1 MPKGGVQTNITYSW
15 GSKANPN
22 AWGVFSPGIPLTP
35 VVNEPVRGFDFKPN
49 INATL
54 RPRAYEQFG
63 FPALRAFANVE
74 LVRLAIETRKDQF
87 ERLDWQVKP
96 VDNKKKTID
105 DPRIAEV
112 TKFWRKPDGV
122 TPFATFVRQSLE
134 DLLALDA
141 PAFEKRRTRGGALL
155 GLEIV
160 PGDTIHPMVDNT
172 GRRPRAPTDLAFQ
185 QVIKGVAWAD
195 LTNNDLLYVPR
206 NPRPNHLYGFG
217 PVEQI
222 IVTINTILRRQAS
235 QLSYFTEG
243 NVPAGLLNAPDG
255 WDAAKISELQQWFD
269 DRISG
274 NAAEQNKLIWGP
286 AGSAY
291 TAFKSAPVK
300 DEFDEWLARIVAFA
314 FSLPPTPFIRQM
326 NRSTGETDQERA
338 LEEGLEPLK
347 LWAKRWIDGIIQDE
361 MGYADLEFAWAKE
374 DSTSAKEQSEIDDRD
389 LKNGSKTLDE
399 VRDAR
404 GDESLPN
411 GLGAKP
417 LIYTASGAVTLDSV
431 INPPDPPEQVV
442 VPAPGAPVAAGAAPT
457 AANDAEKPKP
467 AATASKLVK
476 AKQEKTLYVSR
487 GLINA
492 DDVIAWAKENGFET
506 TLEADDMHTTV
517 AYSRAEVDWNELG
530 DSFDTLRST
539 GGDRSLERFDGGAVV
554 LRFDLAELSDRW
566 QEFIDQGAS
575 WDFPEYK
582 PHVTLSYAAGDL
594 DLSTIA
600 PYDGALDFGPE
611 RIEQLNE
618 NWKDSV
624 TEKVEKAAPITSTR
638 PRARRVKVSLS
649 KALTKVLAESGDA
662 TAVSV
667 EKALAKLGK
676 AEEDPKI
683 SADRIAQAIA
693 DGLTFDELLQIE
705 QLIQDELG
713 DFTAESA
720 KLAIDALGVKPDD
733 GLTNRVFDRAVA
745 WVKERGAELVSVD
758 GDESLIS
765 STRNMVRSIVADG
778 LEQNIGTDAIAEA
791 IQESAAFSEDR
802 AKTIA
807 NYETAKA
814 NEEGKGAGWR
824 EAQADGLEITKGSQT
839 SAGSDTCDEC
849 LENEAEGLIPLD
861 QAFSSG
867 DDFAPFHVKCECA
880 TFAVATDPNDGT
892 ETETDES

>member
-15 GSKANPN
+15 GGKTDPR
-22 AWGVFSPGIPLTP
+22 AWGPFSPGIPLTP

-96 VDNKKKTID
+96 VDNKKKPSD

-243 NVPAGLLNAPDG
+243 NVPAGLLNAPEG
-255 WDAAKISELQQWFD
+255 WDAAKITELQQWFD
-269 DRISG
+269 DRIGG
-274 NAAEQNKLIWGP
+274 NQAEQNKLIWGP

-361 MGYADLEFAWAKE
+361 MGYTDLEFAWAKE

-404 GDESLPN
+404 GDESLPD

-442 VPAPGAPVAAGAAPT
+442 VPAPGTQAAPDGKPVP
-457 AANDAEKPKP
+457 ANDETAPKP
-467 AATASKLVK
+467 AKPAAAEKL
-476 AKQEKTLYVSR
+476 A
-487 GLINA
+487 
-492 DDVIAWAKENGFET
+492 
-506 TLEADDMHTTV
+506 
-517 AYSRAEVDWNELG
+517 
-530 DSFDTLRST
+530 
-539 GGDRSLERFDGGAVV
+539 
-554 LRFDLAELSDRW
+554 
-566 QEFIDQGAS
+566 
-575 WDFPEYK
+575 
-582 PHVTLSYAAGDL
+582 
-594 DLSTIA
+594 
-600 PYDGALDFGPE
+600 
-611 RIEQLNE
+611 
-618 NWKDSV
+618 
-624 TEKVEKAAPITSTR
+624 KAAPITSTR
-638 PRARRVKVSLS
+638 PRARRVKVSLA
-649 KALTKVLAESGDA
+649 KALTKVLAASGDA
-662 TAVSV
+662 TAVTV

-720 KLAIDALGVKPDD
+720 KLAIDALGIKPDD

-758 GDESLIS
+758 GDESLIA
-765 STRNMVRSIVADG
+765 STRDMVRSIVADG
-778 LEQNIGTDAIAEA
+778 LERNIGSDAIADE
-791 IQESAAFSEDR
+791 IQEATAFSADR
-802 AKTIA
+802 AEMIA
-807 NYETAKA
+807 NNEVATANAQGKA
-814 NEEGKGAGWR
+814 AGWS
-824 EAQADGLEITKGSQT
+824 EAQADGLVITKSWQT
-839 SAGSDTCDEC
+839 SDSGNDTCEDC
-849 LENEAEGLIPLD
+849 LANEAAGEIPLD
-861 QAFSSG
+861 EAFPSG
-867 DDFAPFHVKCECA
+867 ADFEPEHPRCECVTAA
-880 TFAVATDPNDGT
+880 TATEATDDT
-892 ETETDES
+892 AATDDES